1 MMQTGVIY
9 QPILMGILR
18 HVLTIAAGFIAARG
32 WLDADTAQGAVG
44 LLIGLVG
51 LIWSAQDKQGRKT
64 PNIAVPAPNFVPAT
78 PNNPSLPTRLDEADT
93 GTQSPL
99 VVQPAPVNSSVQR
112 TEPAQPTVIESGF
125 VLSERSLNNL
135 KGVHPQLVKVV
146 ELALSLSKMDFA
158 VIEGLRT
165 AERQKELIALG
176 KSWIQRSKHQDG
188 LAVDLMAVPADGSSN
203 WEACH
208 YDLIQA
214 AMQEAA
220 GRLGVRLTWGGS
232 WKQRDLVHFQIEGV

>member
-1 MMQTGVIY
+1 MQTGVIIY

-44 LLIGLVG
+44 LSIGLVG
-51 LIWSAQDKQGRKT
+51 LIWSAQDKQGRKDSS
-64 PNIAVPAPNFVPAT
+64 IAEQA
-78 PNNPSLPTRLDEADT
+78 PNNPSLPNRLDEADT
-93 GTQSPL
+93 GTQSPQL
-99 VVQPAPVNSSVQR
+99 VQRAPVESPVQQV
-112 TEPAQPTVIESGF
+112 PIVVESGF
-125 VLSERSLNNL
+125 VLSERSLKNL
-135 KGVHPQLVKVV
+135 EGVHPQLKRCV
-146 ELALSLSKMDFA
+146 ELALSLSKMDFV

-165 AERQKELIALG
+165 AERQKELLALG

-188 LAVDLMAVPADGSSN
+188 LAVDLMALPADGSSN

-220 GRLGVRLTWGGS
+220 GRLGIRLTWGGS

>member
-1 MMQTGVIY
+1 MQTGVIY

-18 HVLTIAAGFIAARG
+18 HLLTIAAGYIATRG
-32 WLDADTAQGAVG
+32 WLDADTAQGVVG

-51 LIWSAQDKQGRKT
+51 LIWSAQDKQARK
-64 PNIAVPAPNFVPAT
+64 VPTSPISTANAPVTAPI
-78 PNNPSLPTRLDEADT
+78 LQRLDEADT
-93 GTQSPL
+93 GTPIQRLPVPPPVQL
-99 VVQPAPVNSSVQR
+99 PEPVTATVVD
-112 TEPAQPTVIESGF
+112 SGF

-135 KGVHPQLVKVV
+135 KGVHPQLVKCV
-146 ELALSLSKMDFA
+146 ELALSLSKMDFV

-188 LAVDLMAVPADGSSN
+188 LAVDLMALPADGSSN
-203 WEACH
+203 WEARH
-208 YDLIQA
+208 YNVLNA

-220 GRLGVRLTWGGS
+220 GRLGIRLTWGGS
-232 WKQRDLVHFQIEGV
+232 WTRRDLVHFQIEGV

>member
-1 MMQTGVIY
+1 MQTGVLY

-51 LIWSAQDKQGRKT
+51 LIWSAQDKQGRKA
-64 PNIAVPAPNFVPAT
+64 PNIAVQAPNFVPAT

-93 GTQSPL
+93 GTQSPPA
-99 VVQPAPVNSSVQR
+99 VQRAPVNSPVQQLPEL
-112 TEPAQPTVIESGF
+112 TTTIESGF
-125 VLSERSLNNL
+125 TLSDRSLNNL
-135 KGVHPQLVKVV
+135 KGVHPQLVKCV
-146 ELALSLSKMDFA
+146 ELALSISKIDFV

-165 AERQKELIALG
+165 AERQKELLALG
-176 KSWIQRSKHQDG
+176 KSWIQRSRHQDG
-188 LAVDLMAVPADGSSN
+188 QAVDLMALPADGSSN
-203 WEACH
+203 WDVCH

-220 GRLGVRLTWGGS
+220 GRLGIRLTWGGS

>member
-1 MMQTGVIY
+1 MQTGVIY

-51 LIWSAQDKQGRKT
+51 LIWSAQDKQGRK
-64 PNIAVPAPNFVPAT
+64 APSFVPVA

-93 GTQSPL
+93 GTQRPL
-99 VVQPAPVNSSVQR
+99 VVQPAPVTSPVQQLPEL
-112 TEPAQPTVIESGF
+112 TTTIESGF
-125 VLSERSLNNL
+125 TLSERSLSNL
-135 KGVHPQLVKVV
+135 RGVHPQLVKCV
-146 ELALSLSKMDFA
+146 ELALSFSKIDFV

-165 AERQKELIALG
+165 AERQKELLALG
-176 KSWIQRSKHQDG
+176 KSWIQRSRHQDG
-188 LAVDLMAVPADGSSN
+188 QAVDLMALPSDGSSN

-208 YDLIQA
+208 YDIIQA

-220 GRLGVRLTWGGS
+220 GRLGIRLTWGGS